1 MSQIPFVNHLGDA
14 IDAAI
19 STEAAQASL
28 AGAQGR
34 GFRRGRRLSWIGV
47 RRRHQ
52 RAMILLAAVVIGGG
66 AIAVAQS
73 LESST
78 ALVTGGI
85 VCYGGTGTGGSSQM
99 YANVEARGRSPAAA
113 CADVF
118 RADGPA
124 ALARPGVKLKACAS
138 PHGYV
143 AVFVSNRAADQ
154 CQAEQM
160 SPLPARSYAAAQV
173 SVDRVVRALTSL
185 GASRRCIA
193 PQVLVGDVKRVLDRS
208 GWSNWQAELQAQGGG
223 SGGCGLFLATGS
235 SFSDPT
241 ASLDASRRVV
251 WISAGPLPSLLA
263 LSGPL
268 DWKLLKA
275 SGKRCYTPAAAR
287 ALVRNALARS
297 RVEVRFAL
305 TQEPK
310 GGGWAYAQ
318 QAYDRGCTI
327 IGSIAPARYGRIM
340 DVWLNSKSGPP
351 EAFGGG
357 PSQAQFKPG
366 APS

>member
-1 MSQIPFVNHLGDA
+1 M
-14 IDAAI
+14 AA
-19 STEAAQASL
+19 L
-28 AGAQGR
+28 
-34 GFRRGRRLSWIGV
+34 
-47 RRRHQ
+47 
-52 RAMILLAAVVIGGG
+52 VVGGG
-66 AIAVAQS
+66 AVAVAQTLQS
-73 LESST
+73 PT

-85 VCYGGTGTGGSSQM
+85 VCYGGTGTGASVQM
-99 YANVEARGRSPAAA
+99 YANVEANGRSPEAA

-118 RADGPA
+118 RTDGPA
-124 ALARPGVKLKACAS
+124 ALARPGVKLRACAD
-138 PHGYV
+138 PNGYV
-143 AVFVSNRAADQ
+143 AVFVSNGAADQ

-160 SPLPARSYAAAQV
+160 LPLPARSYAAAQV

-193 PQVLVGDVKRVLDRS
+193 PQVLVGDVGRVLDRF
-208 GWSNWQAELQAQGGG
+208 GWSDWHAQLQKQRGG
-223 SGGCGLFLATGS
+223 SGECGLFLATGN

-268 DWKLLKA
+268 DWELLRA
-275 SGKRCYTPAAAR
+275 SGRRCYTPAGAR
-287 ALVRNALARS
+287 DLVRNALAPS
-297 RVEVRFAL
+297 HVEVKFSL

-327 IGSIAPARYGRIM
+327 VVSIAPATYGRIV

-357 PSQAQFKPG
+357 PSQDQFKPQG
-366 APS
+366 PS

>member
-14 IDAAI
+14 IEAAI
-19 STEAAQASL
+19 SRDAARSSL
-28 AGAQGR
+28 TGAPRLGVS
-34 GFRRGRRLSWIGV
+34 RGRWLSRIAV
-47 RRRHQ
+47 VRRHQ
-52 RAMILLAAVVIGGG
+52 RASILLAALVIAGGTV
-66 AIAVAQS
+66 ALAQS
-73 LESST
+73 LQSST

-85 VCYGGTGTGGSSQM
+85 VCYGGTGTGAVQM
-99 YANVEARGRSPAAA
+99 YANVEASGRSPVAA

-118 RADGPA
+118 RTDGPA
-124 ALARPGVKLKACAS
+124 ALARPGVKLRACAD

-160 SPLPARSYAAAQV
+160 SPLPARSYAAVQV
-173 SVDRVVRALTSL
+173 SVDRVVRALTLL

-193 PQVLVGDVKRVLDRS
+193 PTVLVGDVGRVLDRF
-208 GWSNWQAELQAQGGG
+208 GWRDWHAQLQKQGGEAG
-223 SGGCGLFLATGS
+223 ECGTFLATGT

-241 ASLDASRRVV
+241 ASLDSSRRVV

-268 DWKLLKA
+268 DWELLRA
-275 SGKRCYTPAAAR
+275 SGERCYTPASAR
-287 ALVRNALARS
+287 ALVRNALAPS
-297 RVEVRFAL
+297 RVDVKFSL

-327 IGSIAPARYGRIM
+327 VVSIAPAPYGRIV
-340 DVWLNSKSGPP
+340 DAWLNSKSGPP

-357 PSQAQFKPG
+357 PSQNQFKPQG
-366 APS
+366 PG